1 MVNFKYD
8 EYYLVNNHFISLI
21 SFYIHYRIKIEEC
34 IILRKLLGAI
44 TLIIGLTII
53 TACGGKDNIIVE
65 SDAGNVEKNEFYE
78 ELIKTEEAESVL
90 RNIVMI
96 KILEENYEVTD
107 EEVND
112 RLDELKEQIGED
124 FEDILEAQNIS
135 EDDLKSDIKI
145 SLLQEMAISE
155 DVEVS
160 DDEIADYYEK
170 MKYEIKASHI
180 LVDDEELANEIK
192 EKLDDGEDFEKLAK
206 KHSTDGSADN
216 GGDLG
221 FFTVDNMVPE
231 FENAAYE
238 LDVDEISDP
247 VQSDHGY
254 HIILLT
260 DKKEAEDIGTLEE
273 NKNTIKQKL
282 IEKKVTPEEITE
294 KMNQLIESANIT
306 VNIDQFKDL
315 FKLNDLTEDNDD
327 IILEED

>member
-1 MVNFKYD
+1 MTNFKCD
-8 EYYLVNNHFISLI
+8 DYLLPSNFLIPLISL
-21 SFYIHYRIKIEEC
+21 SIHYRIKIEEC
-34 IILRKLLGAI
+34 IILRKLLGTI
-44 TLIIGLTII
+44 ILIIGLLII
-53 TACGGKDNIIVE
+53 SSCSNKDNIIVE
-65 SDAGNVEKNEFYE
+65 SDAGNVEKDEFYK
-78 ELIKTEEAESVL
+78 ELIKTEEAENVL
-90 RNIVMI
+90 RNIVMV
-96 KILEENYEVTD
+96 KILEENYEVSD
-107 EEVND
+107 EEVNE

-124 FEDILEAQNIS
+124 FDDILEAQNIS
-135 EDDLKSDIKI
+135 EDDLKSDIKV

-155 DVEVS
+155 DVEVT
-160 DDEIADYYEK
+160 DDEMAEYYEK

-192 EKLDDGEDFEKLAK
+192 EKLDDGEDFDKLAK
-206 KHSTDGSADN
+206 EHSTDSSADN